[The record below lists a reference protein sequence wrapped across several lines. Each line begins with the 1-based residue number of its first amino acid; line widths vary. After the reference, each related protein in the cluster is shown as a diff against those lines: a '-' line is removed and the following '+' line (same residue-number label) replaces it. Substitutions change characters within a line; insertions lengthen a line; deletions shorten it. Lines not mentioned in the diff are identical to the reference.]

1 MSTQL
6 INRSPD
12 IKRLRDE
19 GFSVHIKGA
28 FLVIDDVPYVTAE
41 RKVSIGTL
49 VSTLA
54 LQGDKAAYDN
64 MHVAHFAG
72 SQPCFADGR
81 PIIEIM
87 HQTIETNHGNGI
99 ISKMSFSSKP
109 TAGYR
114 DYHHKMTSYINILQ
128 SQAQVIDPSVT
139 ARLYRPL
146 EDDVTSVFNYVDTN
160 ASRASITELT
170 EMFSDQKIAIVGL
183 GGTGS
188 YILDFVAK
196 TPVKE
201 IHLFDADE
209 FLTHNA
215 FRAPG
220 APSLAQL
227 NEGMKK
233 VDYLR
238 SIYSK
243 MHKGIS
249 VHPYYMG
256 EQYLALLNEM
266 NFVFVSIDS
275 GEVKRFIF
283 DYLDKQGI
291 PYIDVGMGLTVEEK
305 VLRGSVRTTAFMAEE
320 HKGLR
325 GMIDFSEG
333 VDNAYSTNIQIAELN
348 GLNASIAVVRWKQH
362 LGFYQSLV
370 DEGQVMFSINT
381 LGLVKT

>member
-12 IKRLRDE
+12 LKRLRDE
-19 GFSVHIKGA
+19 GFSVHIKGGL
-28 FLVIDDVPYVTAE
+28 LVIDDVPYVTAE

-54 LQGDKAAYDN
+54 LQGEKAAYDN

-81 PIIEIM
+81 PINEIM

-99 ISKMSFSSKP
+99 ITKMSFSSKP
-109 TAGYR
+109 SGGYR
-114 DYHHKMTSYINILQ
+114 DYHHKMITYINILQ
-128 SQAQVIDPSVT
+128 AQAQVIDSSMD
-139 ARLYRPL
+139 AKRFRPL

-170 EMFSDQKIAIVGL
+170 EMFAEQKIGIVGL

-188 YILDFVAK
+188 YILDFIAK

-201 IHLFDADE
+201 IHLFDGDA

-220 APSLAQL
+220 APSIEQL
-227 NEGMKK
+227 NEGMSK
-233 VDYLR
+233 VDYL
-238 SIYSK
+238 SDIYSK
-243 MHKGIS
+243 MHKGIRAHS
-249 VHPYYMG
+249 LFMT
-256 EQYLALLNEM
+256 EQHMELLKEM
-266 NFVFVSIDS
+266 DFVFVSIDS
-275 GEVKRFIF
+275 GEIKRLIF
-283 DYLDKQGI
+283 DYLDGNDI
-291 PYIDVGMGLTVEEK
+291 PYIDVGMGLTIEEK

-325 GMIDFSEG
+325 RMIDFSEG

-348 GLNASIAVVRWKQH
+348 GLNAAIAVLRWKQH